1 MIFYMSDP
9 MDLLR
14 YIEAPQRIMLSL
26 PSGGLLS
33 VEILEGQQARIAEI
47 ISTDPMDYM
56 NAELQPGSI
65 LNIDYLTTQ

>member
-9 MDLLR
+9 MDLLQ
-14 YIEAPQRIMLSL
+14 YIETPQRTMLSL

-33 VEILEGQQARIAEI
+33 VEILEGRQARIAEI

-65 LNIDYLTTQ
+65 LNIDYLTTL